1 MTIRH
6 DHAAVYCRDV
16 LDGTLSAPYVDV
28 GGDLMAPRYVKLQC
42 AEFLRMWDGEHPD
55 YMVDEAKLVKV
66 CRLLRLLRM
75 AKGPN
80 AGKTLYGSLVGFQ
93 WLVVTALTCCVRRDD
108 PKKRRYESALL
119 EICRKNGKALSLDT
133 EIPTPAGWK
142 RMEDVHE
149 GDFVFGPDGKPA
161 AVLYESPIFNKRMYA
176 VEFEDGEIIKASADH
191 IWTVKSRSSVAAMKR
206 VPKTKRNKSTARYRE
221 GGWYDAT
228 TEELA
233 RHYYRDR
240 RDGKGRDYMYRV
252 PMTQPVEYPER
263 DLPLDPYLL
272 GVWLGDGS
280 SNNGHITVS
289 YEDAE
294 ETMRNLEGCGYSL
307 TFREKKDRAPA
318 IIVDLKKHGTR
329 ATPESFLGKIRALGV
344 YKNKHIPEEYMTASV
359 EQRLALLQG
368 LMDTDGTVSKSGE
381 CEFTQMDRAIVEQV
395 VELASSLGIKT
406 KMKCRDVKC
415 CGVPEGTAYRAVFFT
430 SKSRP
435 CFRMRRKFD
444 RLKDALAPRMD
455 AKSIV
460 RIEEI
465 EQEPS
470 KCIMVDNADHLYLA
484 GRSYT
489 ATHNT
494 FLVAVLFLVLFFTE
508 PKFSRFFSV
517 APDGALAKELKEAIE
532 PLITVNEEAFDGCF
546 KVTRDYIL
554 NKPRSTR
561 YVPLNYSTN
570 RMDGREPNV
579 FIADEIGALPTNYAL
594 EAMRSGQLLV
604 KNKLGFAISTKYP
617 TVDNP
622 LEDEAAYAKK
632 VLDGIIEDDALFAL
646 LYEPDEPDRWADDDA
661 VLAQGNP
668 LALELEPVW
677 LELLK
682 KREKAI
688 ERESLRENFLTKHCN
703 VIYQGVGTESYIP
716 ADQIAAAMT
725 QPVDFAG
732 RELYVGV
739 DLAMTNDNCAVAV
752 ACEVDGCICADV
764 TAFVPAD
771 RVAEKSAFEK
781 LDYIARI
788 NAGECVACGD
798 LTVDYSVIEDFVSSI
813 EDRYGGTVAS
823 VGYDRYNALSSAQ
836 KWESEGLTTVEV
848 RQHSSV
854 LHPPTKL
861 LAEKAASGKL
871 RLRENKLLEI
881 NFANARC
888 TYDTNLNRYVNKKK
902 SNGKVDMVM
911 ALIDAVYLLQQ
922 DVIFGDDFVC
932 QF

>member
-6 DHAAVYCRDV
+6 DHAAEYCRAV
-16 LDGTLSAPYVDV
+16 LDGKLSAPFVGVD
-28 GGDLMAPRYVKLQC
+28 GERMAPRYVKLQC
-42 AEFLRMWDGEHPD
+42 AEFLRMWDGQDPV
-55 YMVDEAKLVKV
+55 YLVDEAKLVKV
-66 CRLLRLLRM
+66 CRLLRLLKM

-108 PKKRRYESALL
+108 QKKRRYESALL
-119 EICRKNGKALSLDT
+119 EICRKNGK
-133 EIPTPAGWK
+133 
-142 RMEDVHE
+142 
-149 GDFVFGPDGKPA
+149 
-161 AVLYESPIFNKRMYA
+161 
-176 VEFEDGEIIKASADH
+176 
-191 IWTVKSRSSVAAMKR
+191 
-206 VPKTKRNKSTARYRE
+206 
-221 GGWYDAT
+221 
-228 TEELA
+228 
-233 RHYYRDR
+233 
-240 RDGKGRDYMYRV
+240 
-252 PMTQPVEYPER
+252 
-263 DLPLDPYLL
+263 
-272 GVWLGDGS
+272 
-280 SNNGHITVS
+280 
-289 YEDAE
+289 
-294 ETMRNLEGCGYSL
+294 
-307 TFREKKDRAPA
+307 
-318 IIVDLKKHGTR
+318 
-329 ATPESFLGKIRALGV
+329 
-344 YKNKHIPEEYMTASV
+344 
-359 EQRLALLQG
+359 
-368 LMDTDGTVSKSGE
+368 
-381 CEFTQMDRAIVEQV
+381 
-395 VELASSLGIKT
+395 
-406 KMKCRDVKC
+406 
-415 CGVPEGTAYRAVFFT
+415 
-430 SKSRP
+430 
-435 CFRMRRKFD
+435 
-444 RLKDALAPRMD
+444 
-455 AKSIV
+455 
-460 RIEEI
+460 
-465 EQEPS
+465 
-470 KCIMVDNADHLYLA
+470 
-484 GRSYT
+484 
-489 ATHNT
+489 T

-617 TVDNP
+617 TIDNP
-622 LEDEAAYAKK
+622 LEDEVAYAKK

-646 LYEPDEPDRWADDDA
+646 LYEPDEPDRWADDAA

-703 VIYQGVGTESYIP
+703 IVYQGAGTESYIP
-716 ADQIAAAMT
+716 ADQVAAAME

-836 KWESEGLTTVEV
+836 KWEAEGLTTVEV

>member
-6 DHAAVYCRDV
+6 DHAAEYCRAV
-16 LDGTLSAPYVDV
+16 LDGTLSAPFVDV
-28 GGDLMAPRYVKLQC
+28 SGDLMAPRYVKLQC
-42 AEFLRMWDGEHPD
+42 AEFLRMWDGQDPV

-66 CRLLRLLRM
+66 CQLLRLLKM

-108 PKKRRYESALL
+108 TKKRRYESALL
-119 EICRKNGKALSLDT
+119 EICRKNGK
-133 EIPTPAGWK
+133 
-142 RMEDVHE
+142 
-149 GDFVFGPDGKPA
+149 
-161 AVLYESPIFNKRMYA
+161 
-176 VEFEDGEIIKASADH
+176 
-191 IWTVKSRSSVAAMKR
+191 
-206 VPKTKRNKSTARYRE
+206 
-221 GGWYDAT
+221 
-228 TEELA
+228 
-233 RHYYRDR
+233 
-240 RDGKGRDYMYRV
+240 
-252 PMTQPVEYPER
+252 
-263 DLPLDPYLL
+263 
-272 GVWLGDGS
+272 
-280 SNNGHITVS
+280 
-289 YEDAE
+289 
-294 ETMRNLEGCGYSL
+294 
-307 TFREKKDRAPA
+307 
-318 IIVDLKKHGTR
+318 
-329 ATPESFLGKIRALGV
+329 
-344 YKNKHIPEEYMTASV
+344 
-359 EQRLALLQG
+359 
-368 LMDTDGTVSKSGE
+368 
-381 CEFTQMDRAIVEQV
+381 
-395 VELASSLGIKT
+395 
-406 KMKCRDVKC
+406 
-415 CGVPEGTAYRAVFFT
+415 
-430 SKSRP
+430 
-435 CFRMRRKFD
+435 
-444 RLKDALAPRMD
+444 
-455 AKSIV
+455 
-460 RIEEI
+460 
-465 EQEPS
+465 
-470 KCIMVDNADHLYLA
+470 
-484 GRSYT
+484 
-489 ATHNT
+489 T

-532 PLITVNEEAFDGCF
+532 PLITVNDEAFDGCF

-617 TVDNP
+617 TIDNP
-622 LEDEAAYAKK
+622 LEDEVAYAKK

-682 KREKAI
+682 KREKAL

-703 VIYQGVGTESYIP
+703 IVYQGAGTESYIP
-716 ADQIAAAMT
+716 ADQIEAAMAG
-725 QPVDFAG
+725 PVDFAG

-798 LTVDYSVIEDFVSSI
+798 LTVDYSVIEDFVTAI
-813 EDRYGGTVAS
+813 EDRYGGTVVS

>member
-6 DHAAVYCRDV
+6 DHAAEYCRAV
-16 LDGTLSAPYVDV
+16 LDGKLSAPFVGVD
-28 GGDLMAPRYVKLQC
+28 GERMAPRYVKLQC
-42 AEFLRMWDGEHPD
+42 AEFLRMWDGQDPV
-55 YMVDEAKLVKV
+55 YLVDEAKLVKV
-66 CRLLRLLRM
+66 CRLLRLLKM

-93 WLVVTALTCCVRRDD
+93 WLVVTALTCSVRRDD

-119 EICRKNGKALSLDT
+119 EICRKNGK
-133 EIPTPAGWK
+133 
-142 RMEDVHE
+142 
-149 GDFVFGPDGKPA
+149 
-161 AVLYESPIFNKRMYA
+161 
-176 VEFEDGEIIKASADH
+176 
-191 IWTVKSRSSVAAMKR
+191 
-206 VPKTKRNKSTARYRE
+206 
-221 GGWYDAT
+221 
-228 TEELA
+228 
-233 RHYYRDR
+233 
-240 RDGKGRDYMYRV
+240 
-252 PMTQPVEYPER
+252 
-263 DLPLDPYLL
+263 
-272 GVWLGDGS
+272 
-280 SNNGHITVS
+280 
-289 YEDAE
+289 
-294 ETMRNLEGCGYSL
+294 
-307 TFREKKDRAPA
+307 
-318 IIVDLKKHGTR
+318 
-329 ATPESFLGKIRALGV
+329 
-344 YKNKHIPEEYMTASV
+344 
-359 EQRLALLQG
+359 
-368 LMDTDGTVSKSGE
+368 
-381 CEFTQMDRAIVEQV
+381 
-395 VELASSLGIKT
+395 
-406 KMKCRDVKC
+406 
-415 CGVPEGTAYRAVFFT
+415 
-430 SKSRP
+430 
-435 CFRMRRKFD
+435 
-444 RLKDALAPRMD
+444 
-455 AKSIV
+455 
-460 RIEEI
+460 
-465 EQEPS
+465 
-470 KCIMVDNADHLYLA
+470 
-484 GRSYT
+484 
-489 ATHNT
+489 T

-622 LEDEAAYAKK
+622 LEDEVAYAKK

-677 LELLK
+677 LELMK

-813 EDRYGGTVAS
+813 EDRYGGTVVS
-823 VGYDRYNALSSAQ
+823 IGYDRYNALSSAQ

>member
-6 DHAAVYCRDV
+6 DHAAEYCRAV
-16 LDGTLSAPYVDV
+16 LDGKLSAPFVGVD
-28 GGDLMAPRYVKLQC
+28 GERMAPRYVKLQC
-42 AEFLRMWDGEHPD
+42 AEFLRMWDGQDPV
-55 YMVDEAKLVKV
+55 YLVDEAKLVKV
-66 CRLLRLLRM
+66 CRLLRLLKM

-119 EICRKNGKALSLDT
+119 EICRKNGK
-133 EIPTPAGWK
+133 
-142 RMEDVHE
+142 
-149 GDFVFGPDGKPA
+149 
-161 AVLYESPIFNKRMYA
+161 
-176 VEFEDGEIIKASADH
+176 
-191 IWTVKSRSSVAAMKR
+191 
-206 VPKTKRNKSTARYRE
+206 
-221 GGWYDAT
+221 
-228 TEELA
+228 
-233 RHYYRDR
+233 
-240 RDGKGRDYMYRV
+240 
-252 PMTQPVEYPER
+252 
-263 DLPLDPYLL
+263 
-272 GVWLGDGS
+272 
-280 SNNGHITVS
+280 
-289 YEDAE
+289 
-294 ETMRNLEGCGYSL
+294 
-307 TFREKKDRAPA
+307 
-318 IIVDLKKHGTR
+318 
-329 ATPESFLGKIRALGV
+329 
-344 YKNKHIPEEYMTASV
+344 
-359 EQRLALLQG
+359 
-368 LMDTDGTVSKSGE
+368 
-381 CEFTQMDRAIVEQV
+381 
-395 VELASSLGIKT
+395 
-406 KMKCRDVKC
+406 
-415 CGVPEGTAYRAVFFT
+415 
-430 SKSRP
+430 
-435 CFRMRRKFD
+435 
-444 RLKDALAPRMD
+444 
-455 AKSIV
+455 
-460 RIEEI
+460 
-465 EQEPS
+465 
-470 KCIMVDNADHLYLA
+470 
-484 GRSYT
+484 
-489 ATHNT
+489 T

-622 LEDEAAYAKK
+622 LEDEVAYAKK

-725 QPVDFAG
+725 EPVDFAG

-813 EDRYGGTVAS
+813 EDRYGGTVVS
-823 VGYDRYNALSSAQ
+823 IGYDRYNALSSAQ

>member
-1 MTIRH
+1 MTLKH
-6 DHAAVYCRDV
+6 DHAAEYCRAV
-16 LDGTLSAPYVDV
+16 LDGTLSADFVDV
-28 GGDLMAPRYVKLQC
+28 PGCKMAPRYVKLQC
-42 AEFLRMWDGEHPD
+42 AEFLRMWDGQD
-55 YMVDEAKLVKV
+55 QVYMVDEDKLVKV
-66 CRLLRLLRM
+66 CRLLRMLKM

-80 AGKTLYGSLVGFQ
+80 AGKTIYHSLAGFQ
-93 WLVVTALTCCVRRDD
+93 WLIITAITCCVRRDD
-108 PKKRRYESALL
+108 LKKRRYEFVLL
-119 EICRKNGKALSLDT
+119 EVARKAGK
-133 EIPTPAGWK
+133 
-142 RMEDVHE
+142 
-149 GDFVFGPDGKPA
+149 
-161 AVLYESPIFNKRMYA
+161 
-176 VEFEDGEIIKASADH
+176 
-191 IWTVKSRSSVAAMKR
+191 
-206 VPKTKRNKSTARYRE
+206 
-221 GGWYDAT
+221 
-228 TEELA
+228 
-233 RHYYRDR
+233 
-240 RDGKGRDYMYRV
+240 
-252 PMTQPVEYPER
+252 
-263 DLPLDPYLL
+263 
-272 GVWLGDGS
+272 
-280 SNNGHITVS
+280 
-289 YEDAE
+289 
-294 ETMRNLEGCGYSL
+294 
-307 TFREKKDRAPA
+307 
-318 IIVDLKKHGTR
+318 
-329 ATPESFLGKIRALGV
+329 
-344 YKNKHIPEEYMTASV
+344 
-359 EQRLALLQG
+359 
-368 LMDTDGTVSKSGE
+368 
-381 CEFTQMDRAIVEQV
+381 
-395 VELASSLGIKT
+395 
-406 KMKCRDVKC
+406 
-415 CGVPEGTAYRAVFFT
+415 
-430 SKSRP
+430 
-435 CFRMRRKFD
+435 
-444 RLKDALAPRMD
+444 
-455 AKSIV
+455 
-460 RIEEI
+460 
-465 EQEPS
+465 
-470 KCIMVDNADHLYLA
+470 
-484 GRSYT
+484 
-489 ATHNT
+489 T
-494 FLVAVLFLVLFFTE
+494 FLIAILFLVLFFTE

-532 PLITVNEEAFDGCF
+532 PLIAVNDEAFDGCF

-622 LEDEAAYAKK
+622 LEDEVAYAKK

-646 LYEPDEPDRWADDDA
+646 LYEPDEPDRWADDAA

-682 KREKAI
+682 KREKAL

-703 VIYQGVGTESYIP
+703 IVYQGAGAESYIP
-716 ADQIAAAMT
+716 ADQIAAAMAE
-725 QPVDFAG
+725 PVDFAG

-752 ACEVDGCICADV
+752 ACEVDGSICADV

-813 EDRYGGTVAS
+813 EDKYGGTVVS

-932 QF
+932 QY

>member
-6 DHAAVYCRDV
+6 DHAAEYCRAV
-16 LDGTLSAPYVDV
+16 LDGKLSAPFVGVD
-28 GGDLMAPRYVKLQC
+28 GERMAPRYVKLQC
-42 AEFLRMWDGEHPD
+42 AEFLRMWDGQDPV
-55 YMVDEAKLVKV
+55 YLVDEAKLVKV
-66 CRLLRLLRM
+66 CRLLRLLKM

-93 WLVVTALTCCVRRDD
+93 WLVVTALTCSVRRDD

-119 EICRKNGKALSLDT
+119 EICRKNGK
-133 EIPTPAGWK
+133 
-142 RMEDVHE
+142 
-149 GDFVFGPDGKPA
+149 
-161 AVLYESPIFNKRMYA
+161 
-176 VEFEDGEIIKASADH
+176 
-191 IWTVKSRSSVAAMKR
+191 
-206 VPKTKRNKSTARYRE
+206 
-221 GGWYDAT
+221 
-228 TEELA
+228 
-233 RHYYRDR
+233 
-240 RDGKGRDYMYRV
+240 
-252 PMTQPVEYPER
+252 
-263 DLPLDPYLL
+263 
-272 GVWLGDGS
+272 
-280 SNNGHITVS
+280 
-289 YEDAE
+289 
-294 ETMRNLEGCGYSL
+294 
-307 TFREKKDRAPA
+307 
-318 IIVDLKKHGTR
+318 
-329 ATPESFLGKIRALGV
+329 
-344 YKNKHIPEEYMTASV
+344 
-359 EQRLALLQG
+359 
-368 LMDTDGTVSKSGE
+368 
-381 CEFTQMDRAIVEQV
+381 
-395 VELASSLGIKT
+395 
-406 KMKCRDVKC
+406 
-415 CGVPEGTAYRAVFFT
+415 
-430 SKSRP
+430 
-435 CFRMRRKFD
+435 
-444 RLKDALAPRMD
+444 
-455 AKSIV
+455 
-460 RIEEI
+460 
-465 EQEPS
+465 
-470 KCIMVDNADHLYLA
+470 
-484 GRSYT
+484 
-489 ATHNT
+489 T

-622 LEDEAAYAKK
+622 LEDEVAYAKK

-668 LALELEPVW
+668 LALELEQVW
-677 LELLK
+677 LELMK

-836 KWESEGLTTVEV
+836 KWEAEGLTTVEV

>member
-6 DHAAVYCRDV
+6 DHAAEYCRAV
-16 LDGTLSAPYVDV
+16 LDGKLSAPFVGVD
-28 GGDLMAPRYVKLQC
+28 GERMAPRYVKLQC
-42 AEFLRMWDGEHPD
+42 AEFLRMWDGQDPV
-55 YMVDEAKLVKV
+55 YLVDEAKLVKV
-66 CRLLRLLRM
+66 CRLLRLLKM

-93 WLVVTALTCCVRRDD
+93 WLVVTALTCSVRRDD

-119 EICRKNGKALSLDT
+119 EICRKNGK
-133 EIPTPAGWK
+133 
-142 RMEDVHE
+142 
-149 GDFVFGPDGKPA
+149 
-161 AVLYESPIFNKRMYA
+161 
-176 VEFEDGEIIKASADH
+176 
-191 IWTVKSRSSVAAMKR
+191 
-206 VPKTKRNKSTARYRE
+206 
-221 GGWYDAT
+221 
-228 TEELA
+228 
-233 RHYYRDR
+233 
-240 RDGKGRDYMYRV
+240 
-252 PMTQPVEYPER
+252 
-263 DLPLDPYLL
+263 
-272 GVWLGDGS
+272 
-280 SNNGHITVS
+280 
-289 YEDAE
+289 
-294 ETMRNLEGCGYSL
+294 
-307 TFREKKDRAPA
+307 
-318 IIVDLKKHGTR
+318 
-329 ATPESFLGKIRALGV
+329 
-344 YKNKHIPEEYMTASV
+344 
-359 EQRLALLQG
+359 
-368 LMDTDGTVSKSGE
+368 
-381 CEFTQMDRAIVEQV
+381 
-395 VELASSLGIKT
+395 
-406 KMKCRDVKC
+406 
-415 CGVPEGTAYRAVFFT
+415 
-430 SKSRP
+430 
-435 CFRMRRKFD
+435 
-444 RLKDALAPRMD
+444 
-455 AKSIV
+455 
-460 RIEEI
+460 
-465 EQEPS
+465 
-470 KCIMVDNADHLYLA
+470 
-484 GRSYT
+484 
-489 ATHNT
+489 T

-622 LEDEAAYAKK
+622 LEDEVAYAKK

-668 LALELEPVW
+668 LALELEQVW
-677 LELLK
+677 LELMK

-813 EDRYGGTVAS
+813 EDRYGGTVVS
-823 VGYDRYNALSSAQ
+823 IGYDRYNALSSAQ

>member
-6 DHAAVYCRDV
+6 DHAAEYCRAV
-16 LDGTLSAPYVDV
+16 LDGNLSAPFV
-28 GGDLMAPRYVKLQC
+28 GIDGKRMAPRYVKLQC
-42 AEFLRMWDGEHPD
+42 AEFLRMWDGEHPL
-55 YMVDEAKLVKV
+55 YFVDETKLVKV
-66 CRLLRLLRM
+66 CRMLRLLKM

-80 AGKTLYGSLVGFQ
+80 AGKTLYGSLAGFQ
-93 WLVVTALTCCVRRDD
+93 WLIVTALTCCVHRDD

-119 EICRKNGKALSLDT
+119 EISRKNGKTL
-133 EIPTPAGWK
+133 
-142 RMEDVHE
+142 
-149 GDFVFGPDGKPA
+149 
-161 AVLYESPIFNKRMYA
+161 
-176 VEFEDGEIIKASADH
+176 
-191 IWTVKSRSSVAAMKR
+191 
-206 VPKTKRNKSTARYRE
+206 
-221 GGWYDAT
+221 
-228 TEELA
+228 
-233 RHYYRDR
+233 
-240 RDGKGRDYMYRV
+240 
-252 PMTQPVEYPER
+252 
-263 DLPLDPYLL
+263 
-272 GVWLGDGS
+272 
-280 SNNGHITVS
+280 
-289 YEDAE
+289 
-294 ETMRNLEGCGYSL
+294 
-307 TFREKKDRAPA
+307 
-318 IIVDLKKHGTR
+318 
-329 ATPESFLGKIRALGV
+329 
-344 YKNKHIPEEYMTASV
+344 
-359 EQRLALLQG
+359 
-368 LMDTDGTVSKSGE
+368 
-381 CEFTQMDRAIVEQV
+381 
-395 VELASSLGIKT
+395 
-406 KMKCRDVKC
+406 
-415 CGVPEGTAYRAVFFT
+415 
-430 SKSRP
+430 
-435 CFRMRRKFD
+435 
-444 RLKDALAPRMD
+444 
-455 AKSIV
+455 
-460 RIEEI
+460 
-465 EQEPS
+465 
-470 KCIMVDNADHLYLA
+470 
-484 GRSYT
+484 
-489 ATHNT
+489 
-494 FLVAVLFLVLFFTE
+494 LVAILFLVLFFTE

-532 PLITVNEEAFDGCF
+532 PLIAVNEEAFDGCF

-622 LEDEAAYAKK
+622 LEDEVAYAKK

-646 LYEPDEPDRWADDDA
+646 LYEPDEPDRWADDAA

-703 VIYQGVGTESYIP
+703 IVYQGAGTESYIP
-716 ADQIAAAMT
+716 ADQVAAAME

-798 LTVDYSVIEDFVSSI
+798 LTVDYSVIEDFVTSI
-813 EDRYGGTVAS
+813 EDKYGGTVVS

>member
-6 DHAAVYCRDV
+6 DHAAEYCRAV
-16 LDGTLSAPYVDV
+16 VGGTLSAPYVDV

-42 AEFLRMWDGEHPD
+42 AEFLRMWDGGHPD
-55 YMVDEAKLVKV
+55 YVVDEAKLVKV
-66 CRLLRLLRM
+66 CRLLRLLKM

-119 EICRKNGKALSLDT
+119 EICRKNGK
-133 EIPTPAGWK
+133 
-142 RMEDVHE
+142 
-149 GDFVFGPDGKPA
+149 
-161 AVLYESPIFNKRMYA
+161 
-176 VEFEDGEIIKASADH
+176 
-191 IWTVKSRSSVAAMKR
+191 
-206 VPKTKRNKSTARYRE
+206 
-221 GGWYDAT
+221 
-228 TEELA
+228 
-233 RHYYRDR
+233 
-240 RDGKGRDYMYRV
+240 
-252 PMTQPVEYPER
+252 
-263 DLPLDPYLL
+263 
-272 GVWLGDGS
+272 
-280 SNNGHITVS
+280 
-289 YEDAE
+289 
-294 ETMRNLEGCGYSL
+294 
-307 TFREKKDRAPA
+307 
-318 IIVDLKKHGTR
+318 
-329 ATPESFLGKIRALGV
+329 
-344 YKNKHIPEEYMTASV
+344 
-359 EQRLALLQG
+359 
-368 LMDTDGTVSKSGE
+368 
-381 CEFTQMDRAIVEQV
+381 
-395 VELASSLGIKT
+395 
-406 KMKCRDVKC
+406 
-415 CGVPEGTAYRAVFFT
+415 
-430 SKSRP
+430 
-435 CFRMRRKFD
+435 
-444 RLKDALAPRMD
+444 
-455 AKSIV
+455 
-460 RIEEI
+460 
-465 EQEPS
+465 
-470 KCIMVDNADHLYLA
+470 
-484 GRSYT
+484 
-489 ATHNT
+489 T

-532 PLITVNEEAFDGCF
+532 PLITVNDEAFDGCF

-617 TVDNP
+617 TIDNP
-622 LEDEAAYAKK
+622 LEDEVAYAKK

-646 LYEPDEPDRWADDDA
+646 LYEPDEPDRWADDAA

-682 KREKAI
+682 KREKAL

-703 VIYQGVGTESYIP
+703 IVYQGAGTESYIP
-716 ADQIAAAMT
+716 ADQIEAAMAE
-725 QPVDFAG
+725 PVDFAG

-813 EDRYGGTVAS
+813 EDRYGGTVVS

>member
-6 DHAAVYCRDV
+6 DHAAEYCRAV
-16 LDGTLSAPYVDV
+16 LDGTLSAPFVDV
-28 GGDLMAPRYVKLQC
+28 SGDLMAPRYVKLQC
-42 AEFLRMWDGEHPD
+42 AEFLRMWDGQDPV

-66 CRLLRLLRM
+66 CQLLRLLKM

-108 PKKRRYESALL
+108 TKKRRYESALL
-119 EICRKNGKALSLDT
+119 EICRKNGK
-133 EIPTPAGWK
+133 
-142 RMEDVHE
+142 
-149 GDFVFGPDGKPA
+149 
-161 AVLYESPIFNKRMYA
+161 
-176 VEFEDGEIIKASADH
+176 
-191 IWTVKSRSSVAAMKR
+191 
-206 VPKTKRNKSTARYRE
+206 
-221 GGWYDAT
+221 
-228 TEELA
+228 
-233 RHYYRDR
+233 
-240 RDGKGRDYMYRV
+240 
-252 PMTQPVEYPER
+252 
-263 DLPLDPYLL
+263 
-272 GVWLGDGS
+272 
-280 SNNGHITVS
+280 
-289 YEDAE
+289 
-294 ETMRNLEGCGYSL
+294 
-307 TFREKKDRAPA
+307 
-318 IIVDLKKHGTR
+318 
-329 ATPESFLGKIRALGV
+329 
-344 YKNKHIPEEYMTASV
+344 
-359 EQRLALLQG
+359 
-368 LMDTDGTVSKSGE
+368 
-381 CEFTQMDRAIVEQV
+381 
-395 VELASSLGIKT
+395 
-406 KMKCRDVKC
+406 
-415 CGVPEGTAYRAVFFT
+415 
-430 SKSRP
+430 
-435 CFRMRRKFD
+435 
-444 RLKDALAPRMD
+444 
-455 AKSIV
+455 
-460 RIEEI
+460 
-465 EQEPS
+465 
-470 KCIMVDNADHLYLA
+470 
-484 GRSYT
+484 
-489 ATHNT
+489 T

-532 PLITVNEEAFDGCF
+532 PLITVNDEAFDGCF

-622 LEDEAAYAKK
+622 LEDEVAYAKK

-646 LYEPDEPDRWADDDA
+646 LYEPDEPDRWADDAA

-682 KREKAI
+682 KREKAL

-703 VIYQGVGTESYIP
+703 IVYQGAGTESYIP
-716 ADQIAAAMT
+716 ADQIAAAMAE
-725 QPVDFAG
+725 PVDFAG

-813 EDRYGGTVAS
+813 EDKYGGTVVS

>member
-6 DHAAVYCRDV
+6 DHAAEYCRAV
-16 LDGTLSAPYVDV
+16 LDGTLSAPFVDV
-28 GGDLMAPRYVKLQC
+28 SGDLMAPRYVKLQC
-42 AEFLRMWDGEHPD
+42 AEFLRMWDGQDPV

-66 CRLLRLLRM
+66 CQLLRLLKM

-108 PKKRRYESALL
+108 TKKRRYESALL
-119 EICRKNGKALSLDT
+119 EICRKNGK
-133 EIPTPAGWK
+133 
-142 RMEDVHE
+142 
-149 GDFVFGPDGKPA
+149 
-161 AVLYESPIFNKRMYA
+161 
-176 VEFEDGEIIKASADH
+176 
-191 IWTVKSRSSVAAMKR
+191 
-206 VPKTKRNKSTARYRE
+206 
-221 GGWYDAT
+221 
-228 TEELA
+228 
-233 RHYYRDR
+233 
-240 RDGKGRDYMYRV
+240 
-252 PMTQPVEYPER
+252 
-263 DLPLDPYLL
+263 
-272 GVWLGDGS
+272 
-280 SNNGHITVS
+280 
-289 YEDAE
+289 
-294 ETMRNLEGCGYSL
+294 
-307 TFREKKDRAPA
+307 
-318 IIVDLKKHGTR
+318 
-329 ATPESFLGKIRALGV
+329 
-344 YKNKHIPEEYMTASV
+344 
-359 EQRLALLQG
+359 
-368 LMDTDGTVSKSGE
+368 
-381 CEFTQMDRAIVEQV
+381 
-395 VELASSLGIKT
+395 
-406 KMKCRDVKC
+406 
-415 CGVPEGTAYRAVFFT
+415 
-430 SKSRP
+430 
-435 CFRMRRKFD
+435 
-444 RLKDALAPRMD
+444 
-455 AKSIV
+455 
-460 RIEEI
+460 
-465 EQEPS
+465 
-470 KCIMVDNADHLYLA
+470 
-484 GRSYT
+484 
-489 ATHNT
+489 T

-532 PLITVNEEAFDGCF
+532 PLIAVNDEAFDGCF

-622 LEDEAAYAKK
+622 LEDEVAYAKK

-646 LYEPDEPDRWADDDA
+646 LYEPDEPDRWADDAA

-682 KREKAI
+682 KREKAL

-703 VIYQGVGTESYIP
+703 IVYQGAGTESYIP
-716 ADQIAAAMT
+716 ADQIEAAMAE
-725 QPVDFAG
+725 PVDFAG

-788 NAGECVACGD
+788 DAGECIACGD
-798 LTVDYSVIEDFVSSI
+798 LTVDYSVIEDFVTAI
-813 EDRYGGTVAS
+813 EDRYGGTVVS
-823 VGYDRYNALSSAQ
+823 IGYDRYNALSSAQ

>member
-6 DHAAVYCRDV
+6 DHAAEYCRAV
-16 LDGTLSAPYVDV
+16 LDGKLSAPFVGVD
-28 GGDLMAPRYVKLQC
+28 GERMAPRYVKLQC
-42 AEFLRMWDGEHPD
+42 AEFLRMWDGQDPV
-55 YMVDEAKLVKV
+55 YLVDEAKLVKV
-66 CRLLRLLRM
+66 CRLLRLLKM

-93 WLVVTALTCCVRRDD
+93 WLVVTALTCSVRRDD

-119 EICRKNGKALSLDT
+119 EICRKNGK
-133 EIPTPAGWK
+133 
-142 RMEDVHE
+142 
-149 GDFVFGPDGKPA
+149 
-161 AVLYESPIFNKRMYA
+161 
-176 VEFEDGEIIKASADH
+176 
-191 IWTVKSRSSVAAMKR
+191 
-206 VPKTKRNKSTARYRE
+206 
-221 GGWYDAT
+221 
-228 TEELA
+228 
-233 RHYYRDR
+233 
-240 RDGKGRDYMYRV
+240 
-252 PMTQPVEYPER
+252 
-263 DLPLDPYLL
+263 
-272 GVWLGDGS
+272 
-280 SNNGHITVS
+280 
-289 YEDAE
+289 
-294 ETMRNLEGCGYSL
+294 
-307 TFREKKDRAPA
+307 
-318 IIVDLKKHGTR
+318 
-329 ATPESFLGKIRALGV
+329 
-344 YKNKHIPEEYMTASV
+344 
-359 EQRLALLQG
+359 
-368 LMDTDGTVSKSGE
+368 
-381 CEFTQMDRAIVEQV
+381 
-395 VELASSLGIKT
+395 
-406 KMKCRDVKC
+406 
-415 CGVPEGTAYRAVFFT
+415 
-430 SKSRP
+430 
-435 CFRMRRKFD
+435 
-444 RLKDALAPRMD
+444 
-455 AKSIV
+455 
-460 RIEEI
+460 
-465 EQEPS
+465 
-470 KCIMVDNADHLYLA
+470 
-484 GRSYT
+484 
-489 ATHNT
+489 T

-622 LEDEAAYAKK
+622 LEDEVAYAKK

-813 EDRYGGTVAS
+813 EDRYGGTVVS
-823 VGYDRYNALSSAQ
+823 IGYDRYNALSSAQ

-932 QF
+932 QY

>member
-6 DHAAVYCRDV
+6 DHAAEYCRAV
-16 LDGTLSAPYVDV
+16 LDGKLSAPFVGVD
-28 GGDLMAPRYVKLQC
+28 GERMAPRYVKLQC
-42 AEFLRMWDGEHPD
+42 AEFLRMWDGQDPV
-55 YMVDEAKLVKV
+55 YLVDEAKLVKV
-66 CRLLRLLRM
+66 CRLLRLLKM

-93 WLVVTALTCCVRRDD
+93 WLVVTALTCSVRRDD

-119 EICRKNGKALSLDT
+119 EICRKNGK
-133 EIPTPAGWK
+133 
-142 RMEDVHE
+142 
-149 GDFVFGPDGKPA
+149 
-161 AVLYESPIFNKRMYA
+161 
-176 VEFEDGEIIKASADH
+176 
-191 IWTVKSRSSVAAMKR
+191 
-206 VPKTKRNKSTARYRE
+206 
-221 GGWYDAT
+221 
-228 TEELA
+228 
-233 RHYYRDR
+233 
-240 RDGKGRDYMYRV
+240 
-252 PMTQPVEYPER
+252 
-263 DLPLDPYLL
+263 
-272 GVWLGDGS
+272 
-280 SNNGHITVS
+280 
-289 YEDAE
+289 
-294 ETMRNLEGCGYSL
+294 
-307 TFREKKDRAPA
+307 
-318 IIVDLKKHGTR
+318 
-329 ATPESFLGKIRALGV
+329 
-344 YKNKHIPEEYMTASV
+344 
-359 EQRLALLQG
+359 
-368 LMDTDGTVSKSGE
+368 
-381 CEFTQMDRAIVEQV
+381 
-395 VELASSLGIKT
+395 
-406 KMKCRDVKC
+406 
-415 CGVPEGTAYRAVFFT
+415 
-430 SKSRP
+430 
-435 CFRMRRKFD
+435 
-444 RLKDALAPRMD
+444 
-455 AKSIV
+455 
-460 RIEEI
+460 
-465 EQEPS
+465 
-470 KCIMVDNADHLYLA
+470 
-484 GRSYT
+484 
-489 ATHNT
+489 T

-622 LEDEAAYAKK
+622 LEDEVAYAKK

-703 VIYQGVGTESYIP
+703 VIYQGAGTESYIP
-716 ADQIAAAMT
+716 ADQVAAAME

-788 NAGECVACGD
+788 NAGECIACGD
-798 LTVDYSVIEDFVSSI
+798 LTVDYSVIEEFVERI
-813 EDRYGGTVAS
+813 EERYGGTVVS
-823 VGYDRYNALSSAQ
+823 IGYDRYNALSSAQ
-836 KWESEGLTTVEV
+836 KWEADGLTTVEV

-871 RLRENKLLEI
+871 RLRENKLLEV

>member
-6 DHAAVYCRDV
+6 DHAAEYCRAV
-16 LDGTLSAPYVDV
+16 LDGKLSAPFVGVD
-28 GGDLMAPRYVKLQC
+28 GERMAPRYVKLQC
-42 AEFLRMWDGEHPD
+42 AEFLRMWDGQDPV
-55 YMVDEAKLVKV
+55 YLVDEAKLVKV
-66 CRLLRLLRM
+66 CRLLRLLKM

-93 WLVVTALTCCVRRDD
+93 WLVVTALTCSVRRDD

-119 EICRKNGKALSLDT
+119 EICRKNGK
-133 EIPTPAGWK
+133 
-142 RMEDVHE
+142 
-149 GDFVFGPDGKPA
+149 
-161 AVLYESPIFNKRMYA
+161 
-176 VEFEDGEIIKASADH
+176 
-191 IWTVKSRSSVAAMKR
+191 
-206 VPKTKRNKSTARYRE
+206 
-221 GGWYDAT
+221 
-228 TEELA
+228 
-233 RHYYRDR
+233 
-240 RDGKGRDYMYRV
+240 
-252 PMTQPVEYPER
+252 
-263 DLPLDPYLL
+263 
-272 GVWLGDGS
+272 
-280 SNNGHITVS
+280 
-289 YEDAE
+289 
-294 ETMRNLEGCGYSL
+294 
-307 TFREKKDRAPA
+307 
-318 IIVDLKKHGTR
+318 
-329 ATPESFLGKIRALGV
+329 
-344 YKNKHIPEEYMTASV
+344 
-359 EQRLALLQG
+359 
-368 LMDTDGTVSKSGE
+368 
-381 CEFTQMDRAIVEQV
+381 
-395 VELASSLGIKT
+395 
-406 KMKCRDVKC
+406 
-415 CGVPEGTAYRAVFFT
+415 
-430 SKSRP
+430 
-435 CFRMRRKFD
+435 
-444 RLKDALAPRMD
+444 
-455 AKSIV
+455 
-460 RIEEI
+460 
-465 EQEPS
+465 
-470 KCIMVDNADHLYLA
+470 
-484 GRSYT
+484 
-489 ATHNT
+489 T

-622 LEDEAAYAKK
+622 LEDEVAYAKK

-668 LALELEPVW
+668 LALELEQVW
-677 LELLK
+677 LELMK

-716 ADQIAAAMT
+716 ADQVAAAME

-798 LTVDYSVIEDFVSSI
+798 LTVDYSVIEDFVTAI
-813 EDRYGGTVAS
+813 EDRYGGTVVS
-823 VGYDRYNALSSAQ
+823 IGYDRYNALSSAQ

>member
-6 DHAAVYCRDV
+6 DHAAEYCRAV
-16 LDGTLSAPYVDV
+16 LDGTLSAPFVDV
-28 GGDLMAPRYVKLQC
+28 SGDLMAPRYVKLQC
-42 AEFLRMWDGEHPD
+42 AEFLRMWDGQDPV

-66 CRLLRLLRM
+66 CQLLRLLKM

-108 PKKRRYESALL
+108 TKKRRYESALL
-119 EICRKNGKALSLDT
+119 EICRKNGK
-133 EIPTPAGWK
+133 
-142 RMEDVHE
+142 
-149 GDFVFGPDGKPA
+149 
-161 AVLYESPIFNKRMYA
+161 
-176 VEFEDGEIIKASADH
+176 
-191 IWTVKSRSSVAAMKR
+191 
-206 VPKTKRNKSTARYRE
+206 
-221 GGWYDAT
+221 
-228 TEELA
+228 
-233 RHYYRDR
+233 
-240 RDGKGRDYMYRV
+240 
-252 PMTQPVEYPER
+252 
-263 DLPLDPYLL
+263 
-272 GVWLGDGS
+272 
-280 SNNGHITVS
+280 
-289 YEDAE
+289 
-294 ETMRNLEGCGYSL
+294 
-307 TFREKKDRAPA
+307 
-318 IIVDLKKHGTR
+318 
-329 ATPESFLGKIRALGV
+329 
-344 YKNKHIPEEYMTASV
+344 
-359 EQRLALLQG
+359 
-368 LMDTDGTVSKSGE
+368 
-381 CEFTQMDRAIVEQV
+381 
-395 VELASSLGIKT
+395 
-406 KMKCRDVKC
+406 
-415 CGVPEGTAYRAVFFT
+415 
-430 SKSRP
+430 
-435 CFRMRRKFD
+435 
-444 RLKDALAPRMD
+444 
-455 AKSIV
+455 
-460 RIEEI
+460 
-465 EQEPS
+465 
-470 KCIMVDNADHLYLA
+470 
-484 GRSYT
+484 
-489 ATHNT
+489 T

-532 PLITVNEEAFDGCF
+532 PLITVNDEAFDGCF

-617 TVDNP
+617 TIDNP
-622 LEDEAAYAKK
+622 LEDEVAYAKK

-646 LYEPDEPDRWADDDA
+646 LYEPDEPDRWADDAA

-682 KREKAI
+682 KREKAL

-703 VIYQGVGTESYIP
+703 IVYQGAGTESYIP
-716 ADQIAAAMT
+716 ADQIEAAMAG
-725 QPVDFAG
+725 PVDFAG

-813 EDRYGGTVAS
+813 EERYGGTVVS

>member
-6 DHAAVYCRDV
+6 DHAAEYCRAV
-16 LDGTLSAPYVDV
+16 LDGKLSAPFVGVD
-28 GGDLMAPRYVKLQC
+28 GERMAPRYVKLQC
-42 AEFLRMWDGEHPD
+42 AEFLRMWDGQDPV
-55 YMVDEAKLVKV
+55 YLVDEAKLVKV
-66 CRLLRLLRM
+66 CRLLRLLKM

-93 WLVVTALTCCVRRDD
+93 WLVVTALTCSVRRDD

-119 EICRKNGKALSLDT
+119 EICRKNGK
-133 EIPTPAGWK
+133 
-142 RMEDVHE
+142 
-149 GDFVFGPDGKPA
+149 
-161 AVLYESPIFNKRMYA
+161 
-176 VEFEDGEIIKASADH
+176 
-191 IWTVKSRSSVAAMKR
+191 
-206 VPKTKRNKSTARYRE
+206 
-221 GGWYDAT
+221 
-228 TEELA
+228 
-233 RHYYRDR
+233 
-240 RDGKGRDYMYRV
+240 
-252 PMTQPVEYPER
+252 
-263 DLPLDPYLL
+263 
-272 GVWLGDGS
+272 
-280 SNNGHITVS
+280 
-289 YEDAE
+289 
-294 ETMRNLEGCGYSL
+294 
-307 TFREKKDRAPA
+307 
-318 IIVDLKKHGTR
+318 
-329 ATPESFLGKIRALGV
+329 
-344 YKNKHIPEEYMTASV
+344 
-359 EQRLALLQG
+359 
-368 LMDTDGTVSKSGE
+368 
-381 CEFTQMDRAIVEQV
+381 
-395 VELASSLGIKT
+395 
-406 KMKCRDVKC
+406 
-415 CGVPEGTAYRAVFFT
+415 
-430 SKSRP
+430 
-435 CFRMRRKFD
+435 
-444 RLKDALAPRMD
+444 
-455 AKSIV
+455 
-460 RIEEI
+460 
-465 EQEPS
+465 
-470 KCIMVDNADHLYLA
+470 
-484 GRSYT
+484 
-489 ATHNT
+489 T

-622 LEDEAAYAKK
+622 LEDEVAYARK

-677 LELLK
+677 LELMK

-813 EDRYGGTVAS
+813 EDRYGGTVVS
-823 VGYDRYNALSSAQ
+823 IGYDRYNALSSAQ

>member
-1 MTIRH
+1 MTLKH
-6 DHAAVYCRDV
+6 DHAAEYCRAV
-16 LDGTLSAPYVDV
+16 LDGTLSADFVDV
-28 GGDLMAPRYVKLQC
+28 PGCKMAPRYVKLQC
-42 AEFLRMWDGEHPD
+42 AEFLRMWDGQD
-55 YMVDEAKLVKV
+55 QVYMVDEDKLVKV
-66 CRLLRLLRM
+66 CRLLRMLKM

-80 AGKTLYGSLVGFQ
+80 AGKTIYHSLAGFQ
-93 WLVVTALTCCVRRDD
+93 WLIITAITCCVRRDD
-108 PKKRRYESALL
+108 RKKRRYEFVLL
-119 EICRKNGKALSLDT
+119 EVARKAGK
-133 EIPTPAGWK
+133 
-142 RMEDVHE
+142 
-149 GDFVFGPDGKPA
+149 
-161 AVLYESPIFNKRMYA
+161 
-176 VEFEDGEIIKASADH
+176 
-191 IWTVKSRSSVAAMKR
+191 
-206 VPKTKRNKSTARYRE
+206 
-221 GGWYDAT
+221 
-228 TEELA
+228 
-233 RHYYRDR
+233 
-240 RDGKGRDYMYRV
+240 
-252 PMTQPVEYPER
+252 
-263 DLPLDPYLL
+263 
-272 GVWLGDGS
+272 
-280 SNNGHITVS
+280 
-289 YEDAE
+289 
-294 ETMRNLEGCGYSL
+294 
-307 TFREKKDRAPA
+307 
-318 IIVDLKKHGTR
+318 
-329 ATPESFLGKIRALGV
+329 
-344 YKNKHIPEEYMTASV
+344 
-359 EQRLALLQG
+359 
-368 LMDTDGTVSKSGE
+368 
-381 CEFTQMDRAIVEQV
+381 
-395 VELASSLGIKT
+395 
-406 KMKCRDVKC
+406 
-415 CGVPEGTAYRAVFFT
+415 
-430 SKSRP
+430 
-435 CFRMRRKFD
+435 
-444 RLKDALAPRMD
+444 
-455 AKSIV
+455 
-460 RIEEI
+460 
-465 EQEPS
+465 
-470 KCIMVDNADHLYLA
+470 
-484 GRSYT
+484 
-489 ATHNT
+489 T
-494 FLVAVLFLVLFFTE
+494 FLIAILFLVLFFTE

-532 PLITVNEEAFDGCF
+532 PLIAVNDEAFDGCF

-617 TVDNP
+617 TIDNP
-622 LEDEAAYAKK
+622 LEDEVAYAKK

-646 LYEPDEPDRWADDDA
+646 LYEPDEPDRWADDAA

-682 KREKAI
+682 KREKAL

-703 VIYQGVGTESYIP
+703 IVYQGAGTESYIP
-716 ADQIAAAMT
+716 ADQIAASMT

-788 NAGECVACGD
+788 DAGECIACGD
-798 LTVDYSVIEDFVSSI
+798 LTVDYSVIEDFVTAI
-813 EDRYGGTVAS
+813 EDRYGGTVVS